1 LAVLSTLAL
10 AIGANVAVFSVV
22 NTVLLRG
29 LPFASPEQ
37 LVWITS
43 VRPDNPD
50 APFTLPEF
58 MDYREQA
65 RSLAGIAAYGN
76 WSASLVGESVTERLQ
91 GARMSANSFDVLGV
105 SPVAGR
111 LLRDSDDRA
120 DAGQVV
126 VLSHRLWQRRFGG
139 AADAV
144 GSTVRING
152 DSFVIV
158 GVLPPHFPLSLR
170 DVDVVTPLAPDRD
183 PFRHVRGSTNFLRL
197 FGRLKPG
204 VTAAQGQAELT
215 AICRSLR
222 QQYPVEYVRKEA
234 VTAVALHDALVG
246 DYRQAMLLLLGA
258 VIVVLG
264 AALANLVALMLVRAD
279 ERRSELS
286 VRIAIGATWLQ
297 LTRQLA
303 MEALLLTLAGAAL
316 GWVLGAG
323 ATRVA
328 QAHAP
333 AAIPRLGEVSLDG
346 KVLLFAIGLAG
357 VVTVLLSVAPLGA
370 ALGVRGGDALLIS
383 SRTTVGDR
391 WGQHVQRALVI
402 GEVSAALVLLL
413 ATSVLVQSVLRLQR
427 LEPGFSPD
435 AVFQAR
441 VSVPPS
447 YRTPDDLGR
456 FYDRLSE
463 ALVRLPGVQ
472 QVGLT
477 SAAPLSGLLATI
489 PFDVPGRATRSE
501 RDSPSANLRAI
512 TPGYLAAV
520 HTRLLAGR
528 PFSELDRSD
537 TPPVALVSSAL
548 AGRFLGSEPLGRQL
562 LIDDNSKGPRPV
574 EVVGVVENV
583 RLTALDAPPGLDI
596 YLPLRQIHPDAVIFL
611 RSNQFWMVRTNTDP
625 AAFQLPFVAQ
635 LRAVDQ
641 DAGVSSTGTMRQ
653 YLEASLGPR
662 RFMLLLLVAFSF
674 TAVVLAVTG
683 LYGLI
688 SYTVGR
694 RRREIAL
701 RMALGATEQDVL
713 RSVMRQAVGLSLAG
727 TAVGLVVVVAARPL
741 WARIAEGSSVDP
753 VAAIAMTALLVGVAS
768 AAGWLPA
775 RRASRI
781 EPTLALKGE

>member
-234 VTAVALHDALVG
+234 VRAVALHDALVG

-328 QAHAP
+328 LAHAP

-662 RFMLLLLVAFSF
+662 RFMLLLLAAFSF